1 MNIDAL
7 LTQSWRLTWRHRFL
21 WVLGL
26 FLSSGGGVSIPNVP
40 SVPSVPGG
48 PGGPNRGGPPP
59 LPSNP
64 DGSGEAFGRW
74 VGQNLGLIIA
84 IVAVLVLLGLA
95 LLVVSFIAQGGMA
108 YATAQLGQGQPV
120 AAGVAWRA
128 GLRLFWRYVGLWLL
142 SIAIVLAVLLAVGL
156 VAGIM
161 IALGAAAGDAPRVA
175 IIVAGVLL
183 ALAAL
188 LLALPFFIGLS
199 IAYALAQRAVAV
211 EDAGPVVAFRT
222 GLRLL
227 RGNPGQVTLTWLVS
241 AGVTIG
247 AGIVTAIAV
256 IVAALPL
263 AGAGVAIYAAAGL
276 SAGLIAYAVVAGL
289 LFIAGLW
296 LLSAIINTF
305 MWNYWT
311 LAYLALTG
319 RTGSPPRAAA

>member
-59 LPSNP
+59 LPSGL

-84 IVAVLVLLGLA
+84 IVAVLVLLGLV

-161 IALGAAAGDAPRVA
+161 IALGAAAGDTPRVA

-199 IAYALAQRAVAV
+199 IAYALAQRAIAVA
-211 EDAGPVVAFRT
+211 DAGPV
-222 GLRLL
+222 
-227 RGNPGQVTLTWLVS
+227 
-241 AGVTIG
+241 AGRV
-247 AGIVTAIAV
+247 
-256 IVAALPL
+256 LPND
-263 AGAGVAIYAAAGL
+263 AGL
-276 SAGLIAYAVVAGL
+276 DAVGGFVPVDAIEGPDVAGPL
-289 LFIAGLW
+289 GEVDDGKDQRGQRRQRQQQRQRSQAVLPPPASLDGSGVHGCRADFILKMVED
-296 LLSAIINTF
+296 F
-305 MWNYWT
+305 
-311 LAYLALTG
+311 
-319 RTGSPPRAAA
+319 